1 MKKSQLI
8 GTVCCSSN
16 TLKHLLLIINA
27 QGESSISIHNGDM
40 LMEVGDSADI
50 AKCKFVKQDGTNCV
64 NIVDKVSVW
73 ALKNTQSHI
82 DEEQSEIERFWL

>member
-64 NIVDKVSVW
+64 NIVDKVK
-73 ALKNTQSHI
+73 ALKNTQSLI
-82 DEEQSEIERFWL
+82 DEEQSENERFWL